1 MVDTPWGPSHLLAI
15 EFCQTHEIVS
25 MTRKN
30 VLLAVLASLGGCD
43 GAPSRNILGSYF
55 PSWMVCALVG
65 IAVAGIARALF
76 KSSGLLPELPAP
88 FVVILAI
95 GCAATFAMWLLWL
108 A

>member
-1 MVDTPWGPSHLLAI
+1 MTRDYDQARLCRRVPYGYRRNPRLLLLAAL
-15 EFCQTHEIVS
+15 TNLS
-25 MTRKN
+25 
-30 VLLAVLASLGGCD
+30 GCD

-65 IAVAGIARALF
+65 LGVAGIARAIL
-76 KSSGLLPELPAP
+76 KSTGILQELPAP

-95 GCAATFAMWLLWL
+95 GCIATFALWLLWL